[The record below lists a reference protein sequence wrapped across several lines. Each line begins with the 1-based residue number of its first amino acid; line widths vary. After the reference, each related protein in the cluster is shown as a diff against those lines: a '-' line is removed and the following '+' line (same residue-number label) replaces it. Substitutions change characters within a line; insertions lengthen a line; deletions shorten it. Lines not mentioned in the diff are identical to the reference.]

1 MNKNMIFIENA
12 LKRMEIKENRINNI
26 ILFSFIFIIFCI
38 ISSYFFTIEGLP
50 AFIIVLM
57 LVISYIIFKDKR
69 IIPVR
74 KKRKYSENIKY
85 FYSISSEI
93 SLELKD
99 SRTIKIDDKVCNF
112 ILLITKKWFV
122 FIDKDIFEIKRTDDI
137 DVITDSLNATHSY
150 ISTVIKFKDNTYLN
164 RRWLHL
170 EDIEEK
176 IKENYPNIKIGHNLL
191 DDL

>member
-12 LKRMEIKENRINNI
+12 LKKMKIKENRINNT

-38 ISSYFFTIEGLP
+38 ISSSFYTIEGLP
-50 AFIIVLM
+50 AFILVLM
-57 LVISYIIFKDKR
+57 IVISYIIFKDKR

-74 KKRKYSENIKY
+74 KKRKYSENMKY
-85 FYSISSEI
+85 FYSISNEI

-99 SRTIKIDDKVCNF
+99 SKTIKIDDEVHNF
-112 ILLITKKWFV
+112 ILLITKTWFV
-122 FIDKDIFEIKRTDDI
+122 FIDKDIFEIRRTDDI
-137 DVITDSLNATHSY
+137 DVITDRLNTTYSR
-150 ISTVIKFKDNTYLN
+150 ISTVIKFKDNTSLN
-164 RRWLHL
+164 RRWLEF

-191 DDL
+191 EDL

>member
-12 LKRMEIKENRINNI
+12 LKKMQIEENRINNT

-38 ISSYFFTIEGLP
+38 ISSNFYTIEGLP
-50 AFIIVLM
+50 AFLLVLM
-57 LVISYIIFKDKR
+57 MVISYIIFKDKR

-74 KKRKYSENIKY
+74 KRRKYSENMKY
-85 FYSISSEI
+85 FYSISNEI
-93 SLELKD
+93 SVELKD
-99 SRTIKIDDKVCNF
+99 STTIKIDDKVHNF
-112 ILLITKKWFV
+112 ILLITKTWFV
-122 FIDKDIFEIKRTDDI
+122 FIDKDVFEIRRTDDI
-137 DVITDSLNATHSY
+137 DVITDSLNTTHSY

-164 RRWLHL
+164 RIWLEL

-191 DDL
+191 EDL

>member
-74 KKRKYSENIKY
+74 KKRKYSENMKY

>member
-12 LKRMEIKENRINNI
+12 LKKMKIKENRINNT

-38 ISSYFFTIEGLP
+38 ISSSFYTIEGLP
-50 AFIIVLM
+50 AFILVLM
-57 LVISYIIFKDKR
+57 IVISYIIFKDKR

-74 KKRKYSENIKY
+74 KKRKYSENMKY
-85 FYSISSEI
+85 FYSISNEI

-99 SRTIKIDDKVCNF
+99 SKTIKIDDEVHNF
-112 ILLITKKWFV
+112 ILLITKTWFV
-122 FIDKDIFEIKRTDDI
+122 FIDKDIFEIRRTDDI
-137 DVITDSLNATHSY
+137 DVITDSLNTTYSR

-164 RRWLHL
+164 RRWLEF

-191 DDL
+191 EDL

>member
-26 ILFSFIFIIFCI
+26 ILFSFTFIIFCI

-74 KKRKYSENIKY
+74 KKRKYSENMKY
-85 FYSISSEI
+85 FYTISSEI

>member
-12 LKRMEIKENRINNI
+12 LKKMKIKENRINNI

-38 ISSYFFTIEGLP
+38 ISSSFYTIEGLP
-50 AFIIVLM
+50 AFILVLIII
-57 LVISYIIFKDKR
+57 ISYIIFKDKR

-74 KKRKYSENIKY
+74 KKRKYSENMKY
-85 FYSISSEI
+85 FYSISNEI

-99 SRTIKIDDKVCNF
+99 SKTIKIDDEVHNF
-112 ILLITKKWFV
+112 ILLITKTWFV
-122 FIDKDIFEIKRTDDI
+122 FIDKDIFEIRRTDDI
-137 DVITDSLNATHSY
+137 DVITDSLNTTYSR
-150 ISTVIKFKDNTYLN
+150 ISTVIKFKDNTSLN
-164 RRWLHL
+164 RRWLEF

-191 DDL
+191 EDL

>member
-12 LKRMEIKENRINNI
+12 LKKMKIKENRINNI

-38 ISSYFFTIEGLP
+38 ISSSFYTIEGLP
-50 AFIIVLM
+50 AFILVLIII
-57 LVISYIIFKDKR
+57 ISYIIFKDKR

-74 KKRKYSENIKY
+74 KKRKYSENMKY
-85 FYSISSEI
+85 FYSISNEI

-99 SRTIKIDDKVCNF
+99 SKTIKIDDEVHNF
-112 ILLITKKWFV
+112 ILLITKTWFV
-122 FIDKDIFEIKRTDDI
+122 FIDKDIFEIRRTDDI
-137 DVITDSLNATHSY
+137 DVITDSLNTTYSR
-150 ISTVIKFKDNTYLN
+150 ISTVIKFKDNTFLN
-164 RRWLHL
+164 RRWLEF

-191 DDL
+191 EDL

>member
-12 LKRMEIKENRINNI
+12 LKKMKIKENRINNI

-38 ISSYFFTIEGLP
+38 ISSSFYTIEGLP
-50 AFIIVLM
+50 AFILVLIII
-57 LVISYIIFKDKR
+57 ISYIIFKDKR

-74 KKRKYSENIKY
+74 KKRKYSENMKY
-85 FYSISSEI
+85 FYSISNEI

-99 SRTIKIDDKVCNF
+99 SKTIKIDDEVHNF
-112 ILLITKKWFV
+112 ILLITKTWFV
-122 FIDKDIFEIKRTDDI
+122 FIDKDIFEIRRTDDI
-137 DVITDSLNATHSY
+137 DVITDSLNTTYSR

-164 RRWLHL
+164 RRWLEF

-191 DDL
+191 EDL

>member
-12 LKRMEIKENRINNI
+12 LKKMKIKENRINNI

-38 ISSYFFTIEGLP
+38 ISSSFYTIEGLP
-50 AFIIVLM
+50 AFILVLM
-57 LVISYIIFKDKR
+57 IVISYIIFKDKR

-74 KKRKYSENIKY
+74 KKRKYSENMKY
-85 FYSISSEI
+85 FYSISNEI

-99 SRTIKIDDKVCNF
+99 SKTIKIDDEVHNF
-112 ILLITKKWFV
+112 ILLITKTWFV
-122 FIDKDIFEIKRTDDI
+122 FIDKDIFEIRRTDDI
-137 DVITDSLNATHSY
+137 DVITDSLNTTYSR
-150 ISTVIKFKDNTYLN
+150 ISTVIKFKDNTFLN
-164 RRWLHL
+164 RRWLEF

-191 DDL
+191 EDL

>member
-12 LKRMEIKENRINNI
+12 LKKMKIKENRINNI

-38 ISSYFFTIEGLP
+38 ISSSFYTIEGLP
-50 AFIIVLM
+50 AFILVLIII
-57 LVISYIIFKDKR
+57 ISYIIFKDKR

-74 KKRKYSENIKY
+74 KKRKYSENMKY
-85 FYSISSEI
+85 FYSISNEI
-93 SLELKD
+93 SVELKD
-99 SRTIKIDDKVCNF
+99 STTIKIDDKVHNF
-112 ILLITKKWFV
+112 ILLITKTWFV
-122 FIDKDIFEIKRTDDI
+122 FIDKDVFEIRRTDDI
-137 DVITDSLNATHSY
+137 DVITDSLNTTHSY

-164 RRWLHL
+164 RRWLEL

-191 DDL
+191 EDL

>member
-12 LKRMEIKENRINNI
+12 LKRMEIEENRINNI
-26 ILFSFIFIIFCI
+26 ILFGFIFIIFCI
-38 ISSYFFTIEGLP
+38 ISSCFFTIEGLP

-74 KKRKYSENIKY
+74 KKRKYYDNMKY

-93 SLELKD
+93 SLELKN
-99 SRTIKIDDKVCNF
+99 SKTIKIDDKDLNF
-112 ILLITKKWFV
+112 ILLITKTWFV
-122 FIDKDIFEIKRTDDI
+122 FIDKDVFEVRKTDDI
-137 DVITDSLNATHSY
+137 DIITDSLDTTHSR
-150 ISTVIKFKDNTYLN
+150 IDTVIKFKDNTYLN
-164 RRWLHL
+164 RRWPHL

-176 IKENYPNIKIGHNLL
+176 IKENYPNIKIGHRLL
-191 DDL
+191 EDL